1 MARKRKRSPRG
12 DTSEDRQP
20 RGGNSPRTMGADSP
34 NFTGPASST
43 ISVNEIAGT
52 PIGISNVVRSFT
64 RDSPEN
70 GPSIVW
76 RKVTPYA
83 AFLYGFSKTNDDASP
98 STDFLSPSVAPGTD
112 FFPRTNF
119 AYDYEFQ
126 VWPLMRNIFDSGLG
140 ARTKVTGFS
149 NVTRTLAMTMQIYA
163 YLRTVGVL
171 NRLAYHQD
179 WSEIVPFVDLVP
191 SQIYSVAEAWDA
203 TDVDLLQTWLP
214 LSRRFEDLVMFP
226 NLTATIKR
234 LTRPMFYLD
243 LHGRLVVPTPISA
256 FSASGTGKSIRTA
269 IQNMLDW
276 ILVENA
282 DATNLLRTF
291 MPFSVAQQDPWGDV
305 GPVMDPSLHVARWNS
320 GRVDWNTFSAPATFP
335 EGLGNL
341 ATLSVD
347 TGTSAWDPESPPNL
361 NVNFHTRGAQPI
373 WDEVGNST
381 VMLSSGNG
389 TAAKKALRI
398 ATIHETSS
406 VYMLDDADSD
416 KDLSYDSAEEALD
429 RYIRFQGTRFAHLS
443 STYKTDDATYTGAA
457 YGMLD
462 PGLVVAEVPYPA
474 IRRLVRSQAE
484 TDFAARALKYVTVGL
499 MGGSLREIRGFL
511 AREIQSEAMK

>member
-1 MARKRKRSPRG
+1 M
-12 DTSEDRQP
+12 
-20 RGGNSPRTMGADSP
+20 
-34 NFTGPASST
+34 
-43 ISVNEIAGT
+43 NEIAGT
-52 PIGISNVVRSFT
+52 PLGVANVVRSFT
-64 RDSPEN
+64 RDNPDN

-83 AFLYGFSKTNDDASP
+83 AFLYGFSKTNDDTSP
-98 STDFLSPSVAPGTD
+98 STDFLSPTVAPGTD
-112 FFPRTNF
+112 FFPRTDF
-119 AYDYEFQ
+119 TYDFEFQ

-140 ARTKVTGFS
+140 ARTKVVGFS
-149 NVTRTLAMTMQIYA
+149 NVARTLAMTMQCYA
-163 YLRTVGVL
+163 YLRTVGII

-203 TDVDLLQTWLP
+203 TDVDLLQSWLP
-214 LSRRFEDLVMFP
+214 LSRRLEDLVLFP
-226 NLTATIKR
+226 ALVATIKR
-234 LTRPMFYLD
+234 LTRPMYYLD
-243 LHGRLVVPTPISA
+243 LHGRLVVPTPIST

-269 IQNMLDW
+269 VQNMLDW
-276 ILVENA
+276 ITVDNA

-291 MPFSVAQQDPWGDV
+291 MPFSFAQQDPWGDT
-305 GPVMDPSLHVARWNS
+305 GPMLDPSLHVARWNS
-320 GRVDWNTFSAPATFP
+320 GRVDWNTFEAPATFP
-335 EGLGNL
+335 AQVNNL
-341 ATLSVD
+341 ASLAVD
-347 TGTSAWDPESPPNL
+347 NGTAKWDPEVPPNL

-381 VMLSSGNG
+381 IMMSSGNG
-389 TAAKKALRI
+389 TAAKKALRL

-406 VYMLDDADSD
+406 VFLLDDADSTN
-416 KDLSYDSAEEALD
+416 DLNYDSEEEALD

-443 STYKTDDATYTGAA
+443 SSYNTVDAGYQGAA

-462 PGLVVAEVPYPA
+462 PGLVVAEVPYAA

-511 AREIQSEAMK
+511 AREISTEAMR

>member
-1 MARKRKRSPRG
+1 
-12 DTSEDRQP
+12 
-20 RGGNSPRTMGADSP
+20 MGQS
-34 NFTGPASST
+34 NST
-43 ISVNEIAGT
+43 ISTMEIGGT
-52 PIGISNVVRSFT
+52 PIGVANIVRSFT
-64 RDSPEN
+64 RDNPDN
-70 GPSIVW
+70 GPAIVW

-83 AFLYGFSKTNDDASP
+83 AFLYGFGKTNDDASP
-98 STDFLSPSVAPGTD
+98 STDFTSPTVDPGTD

-149 NVTRTLAMTMQIYA
+149 DVTRTIAMTMQCYA

-191 SQIYSVAEAWDA
+191 SQIYSVAEAWNA
-203 TDVDLLQTWLP
+203 TDVDILQTWLP
-214 LSRRFEDLVMFP
+214 LTRKLEDMVLFPSLVQ
-226 NLTATIKR
+226 NIKR
-234 LTRPMFYLD
+234 LTRPMFYMD
-243 LHGRLVVPTPISA
+243 LHGRLVVPVPISA
-256 FSASGTGKSIRTA
+256 FSAAGTGKSIRTA
-269 IQNMLDW
+269 VQNMLDW
-276 ILVENA
+276 ILVNNA
-282 DATNLLRTF
+282 AATNLLRTF
-291 MPFSVAQQDPWGDV
+291 MPFPFAAQDPWGDT

-320 GRVDWNTFSAPATFP
+320 GRVDFNTFSAPTTFP
-335 EGLGNL
+335 VGVDNR
-341 ATLSVD
+341 ATLSINSGN
-347 TGTSAWDPESPPNL
+347 TAWDPEEPPNA

-381 VMLSSGNG
+381 IMLVSGNG
-389 TAAKKALRI
+389 TAPNKALRL
-398 ATIHETSS
+398 ATVHETSS
-406 VYMLDDADSD
+406 VHMLDDADSD
-416 KDLSYDSAEEALD
+416 HDLSYDAALENLD

-443 STYKTDDATYTGAA
+443 SDYATESTGYQGAQ

-511 AREIQSEAMK
+511 AREIGMEARK